1 MTDRN
6 AEAVLK
12 RANIFTTFRTKSEQ
26 WRSGKDLIVEKK
38 KEKMDKP
45 TKNMVMYMY
54 NSLFRCYVDDLAF
67 LLSFGNYKT
76 RTKPAIDLIIDFL
89 FHLQE

>member
-12 RANIFTTFRTKSEQ
+12 EQTFSQISELKAN
-26 WRSGKDLIVEKK
+26 SGEVAKISSWKK

-54 NSLFRCYVDDLAF
+54 NSLFRCYVDDFAF

>member
-12 RANIFTTFRTKSEQ
+12 RANIFTNFRTKSEQ

-38 KEKMDKP
+38 EKMDKP
-45 TKNMVMYMY
+45 TKNMVMY
-54 NSLFRCYVDDLAF
+54 NSLFRCYVDDFAF